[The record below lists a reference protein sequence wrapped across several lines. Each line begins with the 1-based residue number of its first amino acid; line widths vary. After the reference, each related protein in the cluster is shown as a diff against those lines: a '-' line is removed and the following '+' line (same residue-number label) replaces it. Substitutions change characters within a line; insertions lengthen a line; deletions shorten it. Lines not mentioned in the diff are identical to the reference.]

1 VLVAGVCACLVA
13 VCSDK
18 ATSQFGVDQVAAS
31 VAAYSDHAD
40 EYEAAHAMKMLG
52 AVERFARSLPSPS
65 LVLDAGCGP
74 GRDLARFA
82 ALGHVVRG
90 VDLNPVFVAKAN
102 AHAPT
107 WQFDLREVG
116 DRFPAEMF
124 DGIWAHASLVHLLPA
139 EASDVLRQLAGLLR
153 PAGKLYVCVKA
164 VGETGWLDEP
174 DGRRF
179 YTVWRPEIF
188 AATVASSGFH
198 VDQVDEGVFVE
209 LWATCTR

>member
-1 VLVAGVCACLVA
+1 
-13 VCSDK
+13 
-18 ATSQFGVDQVAAS
+18 
-31 VAAYSDHAD
+31 
-40 EYEAAHAMKMLG
+40 
-52 AVERFARSLPSPS
+52 
-65 LVLDAGCGP
+65 
-74 GRDLARFA
+74 
-82 ALGHVVRG
+82 
-90 VDLNPVFVAKAN
+90 
-102 AHAPT
+102 
-107 WQFDLREVG
+107 
-116 DRFPAEMF
+116 MF

-139 EASDVLRQLAGLLR
+139 EASDVLRQFAGLLR